1 MTVTPSSRS
10 ARMRTELRDAVVG
23 APDIDISEVFE
34 TTFADITPELERQK
48 QQLLTELAK
57 EG

>member
-1 MTVTPSSRS
+1 MQAKS

-23 APDIDISEVFE
+23 APDMAITEMFD
-34 TTFADITPELERQK
+34 TTYADITPELVEQR